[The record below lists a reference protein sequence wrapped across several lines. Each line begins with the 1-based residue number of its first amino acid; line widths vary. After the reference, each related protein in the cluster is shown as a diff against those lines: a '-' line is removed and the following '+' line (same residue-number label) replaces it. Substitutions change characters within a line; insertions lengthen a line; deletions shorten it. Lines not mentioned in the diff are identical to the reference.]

1 MKISHPLFQSALLLL
16 WGVSVA
22 SPKAIAREPDFLCY
36 WQDDSGA
43 VVDLSGLCR
52 GGGRSPE
59 DANTLFLQDF
69 QAIAR
74 QSPASVQPDLVSSI
88 TDFPDSAI
96 AAAKTT
102 CRVLRFAGPAAAQQ
116 RKARLAALTGSAS
129 GSARQDLIHTLALQH
144 YCPDLAGR

>member
-1 MKISHPLFQSALLLL
+1 MKISHHLLRGALLLL
-16 WGVSVA
+16 WGVSVLA
-22 SPKAIAREPDFLCY
+22 AKAIAREPDFLCY
-36 WQDDSGA
+36 WQDDAGT
-43 VVDLSGLCR
+43 VVDLSNICN
-52 GGGRSPE
+52 GGRRSPE
-59 DANTLFLQDF
+59 DANTLFLRDF

-74 QSPASVQPDLVSSI
+74 QSPTSVQPELVSSI

-116 RKARLAALTGSAS
+116 RKTRLAALTASAS